1 MSNVNAFLNVLEEVI
16 MDGATTNERKILDLS
31 AKYLSLEMDLEAEE
45 DEVYKEYIRD
55 TMAEIDMQIERL
67 KAVCWSSFL
76 EVRKTINILV
86 NERRKFNN

>member
-1 MSNVNAFLNVLEEVI
+1 MAKINEFLDAFTDVV

-55 TMAEIDMQIERL
+55 TMAEIDMEIERL
-67 KAVCWSSFL
+67 KAAC
-76 EVRKTINILV
+76 
-86 NERRKFNN
+86 

>member
-1 MSNVNAFLNVLEEVI
+1 MSNVSGFLNVMEEVI

-55 TMAEIDMQIERL
+55 TMAEIDMEIERL
-67 KAVCWSSFL
+67 KAAC
-76 EVRKTINILV
+76 
-86 NERRKFNN
+86 

>member
-1 MSNVNAFLNVLEEVI
+1 MAKINEFLNVLEEVI

-55 TMAEIDMQIERL
+55 TMAEIDMEIERL
-67 KAVCWSSFL
+67 KAAC
-76 EVRKTINILV
+76 
-86 NERRKFNN
+86 

>member
-1 MSNVNAFLNVLEEVI
+1 MAKINEFLDAFTEVV

-55 TMAEIDMQIERL
+55 TMAEIDMEIERL
-67 KAVCWSSFL
+67 KAAC
-76 EVRKTINILV
+76 
-86 NERRKFNN
+86 